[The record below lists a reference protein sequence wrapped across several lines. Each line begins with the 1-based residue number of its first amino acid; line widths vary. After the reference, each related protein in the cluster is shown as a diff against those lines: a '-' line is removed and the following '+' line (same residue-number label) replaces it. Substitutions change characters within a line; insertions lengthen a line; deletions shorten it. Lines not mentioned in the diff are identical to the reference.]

1 MVSKL
6 RSGFHNNRNFFIGI
20 IGAVLIAGLV
30 IGSSL
35 IKQIG
40 IGEKSIEV
48 RFEQAAGM
56 TSGQKVRVAGIEVGQ
71 VKDLKLDGNTVLA
84 TFSIEKGLELGADA
98 MAEIKLATILG
109 TQYVALDPGNPDNGK
124 LEGTLENTR
133 VPFSLAKVV
142 NESDP
147 RYENQFDRIEQIDTK
162 QLAQSLDVLNKQFS
176 DPAACPE
183 EVNSDN
189 PPDEP
194 ALCAKLIADSLDSV
208 GSLAGIISER
218 KDQFDALLKNLDTVS
233 TVLSD
238 NRNGVLVV
246 ITQGQQIAERV
257 MQRQELIEQLLNNVA
272 TLSEQLQQMGIDNDN
287 QLGNLIQQL
296 NTLSE
301 GLDKNRDQ
309 LDRLLEIVPVTV
321 RQVNN
326 AAGDGNYINAST
338 GWLFPDNWLC
348 FAHVVEGCQG

>member
-6 RSGFHNNRNFFIGI
+6 KSRFHGNKNFWLGI
-20 IGAVLIAGLV
+20 IGSLLIFLLV
-30 IGSSL
+30 IGSTL
-35 IKQIG
+35 FKEAG
-40 IGEKSIEV
+40 IGEKTIDAE
-48 RFEQAAGM
+48 FEQAAGM
-56 TSGQKVRVAGIEVGQ
+56 TAGQKIRVAGIEVGQ
-71 VKDLKLDGNTVLA
+71 VKDLKLDGNRVLA

-98 MAEIKLATILG
+98 TAEIKMATILG

-124 LEGTLENTR
+124 LEGRLLNTK

-147 RYENQFDRIEQIDTK
+147 RYENQFDRLEQIDTK
-162 QLAQSLDVLNKQFS
+162 QLAQSLEVLNQQFS

-183 EVNSDN
+183 EVNADN

-194 ALCAKLIADSLDSV
+194 ALCAKLISQSLDSV
-208 GSLAGIISER
+208 GVLAGIISER
-218 KDQFDALLKNLDTVS
+218 KDQFDALLKNLDQVS

-257 MQRQELIEQLLNNVA
+257 MQRQTLIRELLNNVA
-272 TLSEQLQQMGIDNDN
+272 TLSGQLEEMGLENDN
-287 QLGNLIQQL
+287 QLGGLIQQL

-309 LDRLLEIVPVTV
+309 LARLLQIFPVTA
-321 RQVNN
+321 RQANN
-326 AAGDGNYINAST
+326 AFGDGNYVNAST

-348 FAHVVEGCQG
+348 FAHVIEGCQG